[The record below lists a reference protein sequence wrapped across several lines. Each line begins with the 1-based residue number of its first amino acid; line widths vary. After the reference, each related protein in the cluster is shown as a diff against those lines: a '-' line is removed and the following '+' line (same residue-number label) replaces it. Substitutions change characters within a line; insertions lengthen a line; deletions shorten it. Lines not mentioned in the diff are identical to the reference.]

1 MKRDMSSQELAAT
14 VRDMRPFL
22 PAKDFELSK
31 RFYADIGF
39 QVKPIGDKVAEVR
52 LGQHAFLLQDYFVQ
66 QWAENFVMH
75 MMVDDVDAW
84 WAHVA
89 ALDLADRYGVPR
101 PRVPRME
108 SWGLK
113 VAYVF
118 DPSGVLWHIAQ
129 DPSPR

>member
-1 MKRDMSSQELAAT
+1 MPIDELVAAI
-14 VRDMRPFL
+14 RAMRPFV
-22 PAKDFELSK
+22 PAKNFELSK

-39 QVKPIGDKVAEVR
+39 LVTPLGDDLAELR

-75 MMVDDVDAW
+75 LMVEDVEVW
-84 WAHVA
+84 WAHIA
-89 ALDLADRYGVPR
+89 SLDLAGRYGVPR

-118 DPSGVLWHIAQ
+118 DPSGVLWHIAE
-129 DPSPR
+129 DPVPRS

>member
-1 MKRDMSSQELAAT
+1 MSPEQLAASI
-14 VRDMRPFL
+14 RAMRPFL
-22 PAKDFELSK
+22 PARNFELSK

-39 QVKPIGDKVAEVR
+39 QVTPLGGDLAELR
-52 LGQHAFLLQDYFVQ
+52 LGPHAFLLQDYFVQ

-84 WAHVA
+84 WGYIAS
-89 ALDLADRYGVPR
+89 LDLAGRYGVPR

-113 VAYVF
+113 VAYLF
-118 DPSGVLWHIAQ
+118 DPSGVLWHIAEA
-129 DPSPR
+129 PAR

>member
-1 MKRDMSSQELAAT
+1 MAAPEQLIAT

-22 PAKDFELSK
+22 PAKNFELSK

-39 QVKPIGDKVAEVR
+39 QVTPLGDSIAELR
-52 LGQHAFLLQDYFVQ
+52 LGPHAFLLQDYFVQ

-75 MMVDDVDAW
+75 VMVDDVEAW
-84 WAHVA
+84 WAHLA
-89 ALDLADRYGVPR
+89 SLDLAGRYGVPR

-113 VAYVF
+113 VAYLF
-118 DPSGVLWHIAQ
+118 DPAGVLWHIAEMPQ
-129 DPSPR
+129 AQ